1 MINLNTK
8 LTQSNKNSK
17 LLDLHK
23 NSYILSLPSLLG
35 IVLAIVAIPI
45 HLQIN
50 GKSDYGN
57 YIFFH
62 FIISFGLLLN
72 MGINKIV
79 AIEIAKK
86 KFAIEIINQ
95 CLKLTLKIILV
106 VLLISSVLHFQ
117 LKDFFNI
124 FIIGIGLSVTV
135 IYLTLEGILQ
145 GFRNFKLLSL
155 VNFVFYTLSL
165 NVPSIF
171 LLLNNNLNFEV
182 LIKLSILFKIFSILI
197 IFFYL
202 KKFFFRSYYNKNS
215 KYNFSLNFKKYSKWY
230 SLHLLNLQ
238 IFDFMD
244 KYLIK
249 LFIGPVALAIYSI
262 PYQLAGKLT
271 ILSKSISAVLLPE
284 ISNSYEKSSFN
295 HSLNTF
301 TFIIPFF
308 LLITFPFLDKLLIF
322 WLQDQYSEKILE
334 LTKIFLIIS
343 WISGIS
349 HILITFF
356 EGKKKLKFN
365 TILEVYFLF
374 PFLLALFYV
383 LIQFENLVYVSFI
396 LLLKES
402 ILIIF
407 RTNKIKKN
415 IYKLQLI
422 YLNIIIVI
430 INLLVNLYYNQYFIY
445 SFIIL
450 ILFNSFLII
459 EKRARK

>member
-8 LTQSNKNSK
+8 FSQSKKINK

-35 IVLAIVAIPI
+35 IILAIVAIPV

-79 AIEIAKK
+79 AIEIAKRR
-86 KFAIEIINQ
+86 FIIDIIKQ
-95 CLKLTLKIILV
+95 SLKLSLKIILV
-106 VLLISSVLHFQ
+106 ILLISFILNFQ
-117 LKDFFNI
+117 LKDYYNI
-124 FIIGIGLSVTV
+124 FIIGIGLSITL

-145 GFRNFKLLSL
+145 GLRYFKLLSL

-165 NVPSIF
+165 NIPSIF
-171 LLLNNNLNFEV
+171 LILSNNLDFNT
-182 LIKLSILFKIFSILI
+182 LIKFSILIKIFSIIIILI
-197 IFFYL
+197 YL
-202 KKFFFRSYYNKNS
+202 KKFFISKQKENL

-284 ISNSYEKSSFN
+284 ISYGNEKSGFN

-301 TFIIPFF
+301 TFVIPFF
-308 LLITFPFLDKLLIF
+308 ILITFPFLDKLLFF

-334 LTKIFLIIS
+334 LTKIFLVVS

-356 EGKKKLKFN
+356 EGKKKIKFN
-365 TILEVYFLF
+365 TILEIYFLF
-374 PFLLALFYV
+374 PFLIALFYV
-383 LIQFENLVYVSFI
+383 LFEFKNLIFISFI
-396 LLLKES
+396 LLIKEC
-402 ILIIF
+402 ILLIF

-415 IYKLQLI
+415 IHKLHSI

-430 INLLVNLYYNQYFIY
+430 INLLVNMYFHQYFIY

-450 ILFNSFLII
+450 ILFNFFLII
-459 EKRARK
+459 KKKSKK

>member
-8 LTQSNKNSK
+8 FSQSNKINK

-23 NSYILSLPSLLG
+23 NSYILSIPSIFG
-35 IVLAIVAIPI
+35 IVLALVAIPI

-86 KFAIEIINQ
+86 KFFIEIINQ
-95 CLKLTLKIILV
+95 SLKLSFKIILA
-106 VLLISSVLHFQ
+106 VLLISLILYLQ
-117 LKDFFNI
+117 LKNFNNI
-124 FIIGIGLSVTV
+124 FIISIGLSLT
-135 IYLTLEGILQ
+135 IFYLTLEGILQ
-145 GFRNFKLLSL
+145 GFRNFKLLSF

-165 NVPSIF
+165 NVPSIV
-171 LLLNNNLNFEV
+171 LLSNNNFNFEV
-182 LIKLSILFKIFSILI
+182 LIKFSILIKIFSIIIILI
-197 IFFYL
+197 YL
-202 KKFFFRSYYNKNS
+202 KKFFKFNFSKNS
-215 KYNFSLNFKKYSKWY
+215 KYNFSLNFRKYSKWY

-249 LFIGPVALAIYSI
+249 LFIGPIALAIYSI

-284 ISNSYEKSSFN
+284 ISNSNEKTIFN

-301 TFIIPFF
+301 SFIIPFF
-308 LLITFPFLDKLLIF
+308 LLIAFLFLDKLLIF
-322 WLQDQYSEKILE
+322 WLQNQYSETILE

-365 TILEVYFLF
+365 TILEIYFLF
-374 PFLLALFYV
+374 PFLLVLFYV
-383 LIQFENLVYVSFI
+383 LIQYENLIYVSFI
-396 LLLKES
+396 LLLKEM
-402 ILIIF
+402 ILLIF

-430 INLLVNLYYNQYFIY
+430 INLLINIYYNQYFIY
-445 SFIIL
+445 SFILL
-450 ILFNSFLII
+450 ILFNSFLFI
-459 EKRARK
+459 EKRYRK